1 MTPDQF
7 RQLAETWGG
16 DVERWP
22 AATREAA
29 RRFAASAEGAAVLD
43 EQGRLDR
50 LLAAAPEIETA
61 RADRSSLLV
70 LQRLAAVPQQDRPA
84 WYRRLLRWPALVP
97 AASLACSAI
106 VGAWLAG
113 TMPYLHAPS
122 DPLSVMSGV
131 FDVYAMGFGS
141 VQ

>member
-7 RQLAETWGG
+7 RRLAETWGG

-22 AATREAA
+22 EATRAAA
-29 RRFAASAEGAAVLD
+29 RRLAASAEGAAVLH

-50 LLAAAPEIETA
+50 LLAVAPEIETA

-70 LQRLAAVPQQDRPA
+70 LQRLAAMSQQQHRSS
-84 WYRRLLRWPALVP
+84 WYRLLRWPALLP
-97 AASLACSAI
+97 AASLACSAL
-106 VGAWLAG
+106 VGVWLAG
-113 TMPYLHAPS
+113 AMPYVHSPS

>member
-50 LLAAAPEIETA
+50 LLAVAPEIETA

-70 LQRLAAVPQQDRPA
+70 LQRLAAVPQQHRLA
-84 WYRRLLRWPALVP
+84 WYHRLLRWPALVP
-97 AASLACSAI
+97 AASLACSAM
-106 VGAWLAG
+106 VGVWLAG
-113 TMPYLHAPS
+113 AMPYVQAPS
-122 DPLSVMSGV
+122 DALSVMSGV
-131 FDVYAMGFGS
+131 FDVYAIGYGS

>member
-1 MTPDQF
+1 MTPEQF

-22 AATREAA
+22 EATREAA
-29 RRFAASAEGAAVLD
+29 RRLAASAEGAAVLH
-43 EQGRLDR
+43 EQERLDR

-70 LQRLAAVPQQDRPA
+70 LQRLAAVPQQHRPS
-84 WYRRLLRWPALVP
+84 WYRLLRWPALVP
-97 AASLACSAI
+97 AASLACSAL
-106 VGAWLAG
+106 VGVWLAG
-113 TMPYLHAPS
+113 AMPYVHSPS

-131 FDVYAMGFGS
+131 FDVYAIGFGS

>member
-1 MTPDQF
+1 MTPEQF
-7 RQLAETWGG
+7 RRLAETWGC

-22 AATREAA
+22 EATREAA
-29 RRFAASAEGAAVLD
+29 RRLATSAEGAAVLH
-43 EQGRLDR
+43 EQERLDR
-50 LLAAAPEIETA
+50 LLAVAPEIDTA

-70 LQRLAAVPQQDRPA
+70 LQRLAAMPQQQHRSS
-84 WYRRLLRWPALVP
+84 WYRLLRWPALVP
-97 AASLACSAI
+97 AASLACSAL
-106 VGAWLAG
+106 VGVWLAG
-113 TMPYLHAPS
+113 AMPYVHSPS

>member
-1 MTPDQF
+1 MTPEQF

-22 AATREAA
+22 APTREAA
-29 RRFAASAEGAAVLD
+29 RRIAATAEGTTVLH
-43 EQGRLDR
+43 EQSRFDR
-50 LLAAAPEIETA
+50 LLAVAPEIETA
-61 RADRSSLLV
+61 RADRSSFLV
-70 LQRLAAVPQQDRPA
+70 LQRLAAVPQQHRPS
-84 WYRRLLRWPALVP
+84 WHRLLRWPTLVP
-97 AASLACSAI
+97 AASLACSAL
-106 VGAWLAG
+106 VGVWLAG
-113 TMPYLHAPS
+113 AVPYVHSPS

>member
-1 MTPDQF
+1 MTRDEF
-7 RQLAETWGG
+7 RRLAETWGG

-29 RRFAASAEGAAVLD
+29 RQLAASTEGAAVLD

-50 LLAAAPEIETA
+50 LLAVAPEIETA
-61 RADRSSLLV
+61 RAERSSLLV
-70 LQRLAAVPQQDRPA
+70 LQRLAAVPQQHRPA
-84 WYRRLLRWPALVP
+84 WYHGLLRWPSLVP

-106 VGAWLAG
+106 VGVWMAG
-113 TMPYLHAPS
+113 SMPYVHSPS

>member
-1 MTPDQF
+1 MTPEQF

-22 AATREAA
+22 EATREAA
-29 RRFAASAEGAAVLD
+29 RRLAASAEGAAVLD

-50 LLAAAPEIETA
+50 LLAVAPEIETA

-70 LQRLAAVPQQDRPA
+70 LQRLAAMPQQNHRPS
-84 WYRRLLRWPALVP
+84 WYRLLRWPALVP
-97 AASLACSAI
+97 AASLACSAL
-106 VGAWLAG
+106 VGVWLAG
-113 TMPYLHAPS
+113 AMPYVHSPS

-131 FDVYAMGFGS
+131 FDVYAIGFGS

>member
-1 MTPDQF
+1 MTPEQF

-22 AATREAA
+22 APTREAA
-29 RRFAASAEGAAVLD
+29 RRIAATAEGAAVLD
-43 EQGRLDR
+43 QQSRFDR
-50 LLAAAPEIETA
+50 LLAVAPEIETA
-61 RADRSSLLV
+61 RADRSSFLV
-70 LQRLAAVPQQDRPA
+70 LQRLSAMPQQHRPA
-84 WYRRLLRWPALVP
+84 WYRRLLRWPELVP

-106 VGAWLAG
+106 VGVWLAG
-113 TMPYLHAPS
+113 TIPYVHTPS

-131 FDVYAMGFGS
+131 FDIYAIGYGS

>member
-7 RQLAETWGG
+7 RRLAETWGG

-22 AATREAA
+22 AETREAA
-29 RRFAASAEGAAVLD
+29 RRLAASAEGAAVLD

-50 LLAAAPEIETA
+50 LLAVAPEIETE

-70 LQRLAAVPQQDRPA
+70 LQRLAAVPQRHRPA
-84 WYRRLLRWPALVP
+84 WYRRLLRWPTLVP
-97 AASLACSAI
+97 AASLACSAL
-106 VGAWLAG
+106 VGVWLAG
-113 TMPYLHAPS
+113 AMPYVHSPS

-131 FDVYAMGFGS
+131 FDVYAIGYGS

>member
-7 RQLAETWGG
+7 RRLAETWGG

-29 RRFAASAEGAAVLD
+29 RRLAASAEGAAVLD
-43 EQGRLDR
+43 QQARLDR
-50 LLAAAPEIETA
+50 FLAVAPEIETE

-70 LQRLAAVPQQDRPA
+70 LQRLAAMPQQHRPP
-84 WYRRLLRWPALVP
+84 WHRRLLRWPALVP
-97 AASLACSAI
+97 AASLACSVM
-106 VGAWLAG
+106 VGVWLAG
-113 TMPYLHAPS
+113 AIPYVHPPS
-122 DPLSVMSGV
+122 DPLSVVSGV
-131 FDVYAMGFGS
+131 FDVYGIGFGS